1 MKLLIALLLAA
12 DSTAARQVTVPLE
25 EYVRLHKLEER
36 PSLTVVDLLRVEGSF
51 RRRDLAVT
59 LIGRAAGT
67 WPTTE
72 VLEASGVRLHSCRGD
87 ALLSRTAAGAFALT
101 PLADRF
107 RVRCR
112 IALDGND
119 RLAAE
124 ATPSVLE
131 VSAAVEDGELVSSA
145 AGQGRR
151 SFSVVR
157 RIAGG
162 DRDLPP
168 TVTGRYHVTLLPDE
182 NRFVYRLE
190 VRNPSRGHRRFEV
203 ALREA
208 EHVET
213 VDAAV
218 AWEAAGG
225 RYRFDL
231 PPGESLLSL
240 TGRLAETR
248 FTPPVEA
255 SLQYLLLD
263 SHPLIRPDVRTAV
276 KRVGISETGLSPG
289 FRGAQAFLL
298 DGGTEVVWSATRLQA
313 LKTAGLALNALDQV
327 YFLGADGVARG
338 EAILAIDNQGAPA
351 LALPTSGEPT
361 FASVGEEPAFLTRDA
376 EGRLFLPLAQGPQR
390 VVLQD
395 ARPFGTRFGIAVARL
410 DLPRPGVP
418 ASRAR
423 VQLRYPAEWIPL
435 YEELA
440 PHARFHF
447 PDASVLLALAVLFL
461 AAERLL
467 ALGGIRLPRRLIL
480 VLALTLLA
488 ALSGR
493 ARTAALVVT
502 VGPLLA
508 LAAARVIARFSGVR
522 RLFALV
528 GGALVLLVVLAL
540 TMSAA
545 ELRTPARPGDGYAE
559 NAGYDRDSA
568 VELKKVPA
576 PRSDS
581 MKGALGQAA
590 ASQQNAGAQG
600 GFEGLPA
607 KIELPPGARR
617 TTFTRELLAT
627 DQPRQVH
634 VLMAST
640 HVVARAAM
648 AAAMLFLLLSL
659 LLWRDLVA
667 GGRTFA
673 KRFRA

>member
-1 MKLLIALLLAA
+1 MNLLIALLLAA
-12 DSTAARQVTVPLE
+12 DPTAARQVTVPLE

-87 ALLSRTAAGAFALT
+87 ALLSRTEAGVFALT

-107 RVRCR
+107 RVRCW

-124 ATPSVLE
+124 ATPAVLE
-131 VSAAVEDGELVSSA
+131 VAAAVKDGELVSSA
-145 AGQGRR
+145 ADQGKR

-168 TVTGRYHVTLLPDE
+168 TVTGRYHLTLLPDE

-190 VRNPSRGHRRFEV
+190 VRNPSRGHRSFEV
-203 ALREA
+203 ALRDA

-231 PPGESLLSL
+231 PPGETLLSL
-240 TGRLAETR
+240 TGRLAEAR

-263 SHPLIRPDVRTAV
+263 SHPLIRPNVRTAV
-276 KRVGISETGLSPG
+276 KRVGTGETGLSPG

-298 DGGTEVVWSATRLQA
+298 DGGTEVTWSATRLQA

-327 YFLGADGVARG
+327 FFLGAEGVARG
-338 EAILAIDNQGAPA
+338 EATLAVDNQGAPA

-361 FASVGEEPAFLTRDA
+361 FASVGAEPAFLTRDA

-395 ARPFGTRFGIAVARL
+395 ARPFGTRFGLAVAHL

-418 ASRAR
+418 TSRAR

-440 PHARFHF
+440 PHAQFHF
-447 PDASVLLALAVLFL
+447 PDGSVLFALAVLSL

-467 ALGGIRLPRRLIL
+467 ALSGVRRPRRWSL
-480 VLALTLLA
+480 VLPLVLLA
-488 ALSGR
+488 ALSET

-508 LAAARVIARFSGVR
+508 LAAFLVIARLSGIR
-522 RLFALV
+522 RLFAMAGVLTLV
-528 GGALVLLVVLAL
+528 FVLAL
-540 TMSAA
+540 TMSVTAARRTPSGSDSSAESAEYARDSAA
-545 ELRTPARPGDGYAE
+545 EL
-559 NAGYDRDSA
+559 
-568 VELKKVPA
+568 KKAPA
-576 PRSDS
+576 PRSEPTQ
-581 MKGALGQAA
+581 GALGQAA
-590 ASQQNAGAQG
+590 ASQQKAGAQG

-627 DQPRQVH
+627 DRPRQVH
-634 VLMAST
+634 VVMAST
-640 HVVARAAM
+640 RVVARAGM
-648 AAAMLFLLLSL
+648 AAALLFLLLSL
-659 LLWRDLVA
+659 LLRRDLVT
-667 GGRTFA
+667 GGRAFA
-673 KRFRA
+673 DRFRV